1 LSNLRWGT
9 PKENAADRKL
19 HGTNKAGAQSPTA
32 KLSET
37 DVLAIR
43 SSTESRQALSARY
56 GVHPSHIYA
65 IRRGTWWKHL
75 PSDGVGH
82 PEPAT
87 DAEGLPMSLNAK
99 REKIART
106 ATNRNML
113 LLFLGYS
120 ARVPQCEKEGTADPT
135 ARKAYLCGVPCAF
148 TKSDRS
154 MAVQA
159 ATGEW
164 HLAVDEWWQP
174 AVYAT
179 KAAALAAGRRAEQR
193 HDALAKVAP
202 PPAGMVGAR
211 ARASWRK
218 ADRARGL
225 DRAEERRYAY

>member
-1 LSNLRWGT
+1 MPGYHPDARGLLR
-9 PKENAADRKL
+9 
-19 HGTNKAGAQSPTA
+19 
-32 KLSET
+32 
-37 DVLAIR
+37 
-43 SSTESRQALSARY
+43 SAEPR
-56 GVHPSHIYA
+56 A
-65 IRRGTWWKHL
+65 IRRDTAPGMAGRL
-75 PSDGVGH
+75 PLVDGAAAQAGASAAR
-82 PEPAT
+82 PAVAV
-87 DAEGLPMSLNAK
+87 DAK

-106 ATNRNML
+106 ATNRNMM
-113 LLFLGYS
+113 LLFLGHS
-120 ARVPQCEKEGTADPT
+120 ARVPQCEKEGTADPK